1 MNNLQIVKTFFVIIV
16 LTVLSSCGSS
26 DSSKGEGETS
36 SSDTGRVSLLLTD
49 GPTDDFDQINITLE
63 SIRFL
68 SDDDETAEVVLF
80 EETRIINLLALQNYS
95 DWLSTATVPVGTYS
109 KIRLNVSQVELV
121 NLDEQGN
128 VLESNIAKLPA
139 NGKIDLNPR
148 GTFDVVSDSNLMI
161 ELDMDANKSIQVVV
175 TGNGKYIFRPVI
187 FVNILGEEEL
197 KLVLLDG
204 KVLAKS
210 ETGFQLCNAEIIRVD
225 DSCMAV
231 VISDNTV
238 VQDALI
244 DVVDSTTLENNVF
257 VTVLGKAGS
266 EKINAL
272 HIVIAADAEVQNQ
285 ALFTGIATSAVG
297 IDNSFGIETDDDND
311 VVPPGSALS
320 VNIAAGARIFDKF
333 GAVITND
340 KIVNG
345 SDVDVFGLAMPD
357 LVTIDTIKA
366 AFVIADNEVEPAKQ
380 SGVIAAINGTESEL
394 TITVVDGLFSGD
406 VCVDVS
412 KADMFL
418 LSIAGDNISSQEI
431 TINDLQTGLLVDVYS
446 DDDNVGCLS
455 AEVVLV
461 SEI

>member
-1 MNNLQIVKTFFVIIV
+1 MNNLKLVKTFFILLV

-26 DSSKGEGETS
+26 DSSNGNAS
-36 SSDTGRVSLLLTD
+36 SSNTGRVSLLLTD

-63 SIRFL
+63 SISFL
-68 SDDDETAEVVLF
+68 SDDDEAPEVVLF
-80 EETRIINLLALQNYS
+80 EETRVINLLALQNYS
-95 DWLSTATVPVGTYS
+95 DWLSTTTVPVGTYS

-121 NLDEQGN
+121 KLDDEGN

-139 NGKIDLNPR
+139 NGKIDLNPK

-161 ELDMDANKSIQVVV
+161 ELDMDANKSIKVVV

-187 FVNILGEEEL
+187 FVNILGKEEL

-204 KVLAKS
+204 KILAKS
-210 ETGFQLCNAEIIRVD
+210 ENEFQLCNTEVVQVD
-225 DSCMAV
+225 DSCMVV
-231 VISDNTV
+231 VISDDTV
-238 VQDALI
+238 VQDASI
-244 DVVDSTTLENNVF
+244 DVVDSTTLEDNAL

-285 ALFTGIATSAVG
+285 ALFTGIATSDVG

-320 VNIAAGARIFDKF
+320 VSIAAGARIFDKF

-345 SDVDVFGLAMPD
+345 SDVDVFGLAVPD
-357 LVTIDTIKA
+357 LVTIDAVKA
-366 AFVIADNEVEPAKQ
+366 AFVIADNEVDSEKR
-380 SGVIAAINGTESEL
+380 SGVIAAIDGVEAEL
-394 TITVVDGLFSGD
+394 TITVVDGAFSGD
-406 VCVDVS
+406 VCVNIS
-412 KADMFL
+412 EADMFL
-418 LSIAGDNISSQEI
+418 LGIVDGSVSSQEI
-431 TINDLQTGLLVDVYS
+431 TINDLQLGFSVDIYS
-446 DDDNVGCLS
+446 DDDQGCLS
-455 AEVVLV
+455 ADVVLV
-461 SEI
+461 SEN